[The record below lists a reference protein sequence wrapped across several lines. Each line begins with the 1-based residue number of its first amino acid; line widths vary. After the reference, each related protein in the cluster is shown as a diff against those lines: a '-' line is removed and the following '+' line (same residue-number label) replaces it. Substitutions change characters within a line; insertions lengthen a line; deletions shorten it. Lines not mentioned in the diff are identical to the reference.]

1 MFNFDFFLLRKIQNN
16 LETHIGN
23 AVLSTSSL
31 MSQFLKSSNKFWKI
45 TIYKI
50 DNSSLQNN
58 LEFSKKEKKNNL
70 ELPRI

>member
-31 MSQFLKSSNKFWKI
+31 MFQFLKSSNKF
-45 TIYKI
+45 
-50 DNSSLQNN
+50 L
-58 LEFSKKEKKNNL
+58 KNHH
-70 ELPRI
+70 I